1 MKLKDLGEDALID
14 IITAA
19 YSPPIGNGIEK
30 ALGDDTSVTTR
41 EGSRLSTLVT
51 TDTLVEGIHFKDS
64 YSTPYLIGKKLLSVS
79 LSDIAAMGA
88 RAKYFL
94 ISLVLSPE
102 CTDDYVKEL
111 YRGLNERAEEAGVTL
126 IGGNTTSAGNG
137 TNVMTSTV
145 IGEAQAKKIVYR
157 EGASVGEDIYMT
169 GTVGDSALG
178 LKVLLQ
184 MLGED
189 LRELYKDAVRRHLDP
204 QARSEAGALLGE
216 RSLATSMLDISDGFM
231 KDLSRLTTAGKV
243 GAKIMLK
250 DLPLS
255 ADTAKYIQLTPDGY
269 DLLLSGG
276 EDYELLFTAN
286 KSKAM
291 DIQSISKELGLRITN
306 IGETTSEEEIIIVD
320 HENKPVELKFKGFEH
335 FK

>member
-14 IITAA
+14 IIAAA
-19 YSPPIGNGIEK
+19 YSPATGNGIEK
-30 ALGDDTSVTTR
+30 ALGDDTSVTTQ

-51 TDTLVEGIHFKDS
+51 TDTLVEGLHFKDS

-111 YRGLNERAEEAGVTL
+111 YRGLNERAEEAGVAL

-145 IGEAQAKKIVYR
+145 IGEAQAEKIIYR
-157 EGASVGEDIYMT
+157 EGASAGEDIYMT

-178 LKVLLQ
+178 LKVL
-184 MLGED
+184 GED
-189 LRELYKDAVRRHLDP
+189 LNEPYKDAVRRHLDP

-243 GAKIMLK
+243 GAKMMLT

-255 ADTAKYIQLTPDGY
+255 TDTAKYIELTPKGY

-276 EDYELLFTAN
+276 EDYELLFTA
-286 KSKAM
+286 KKGKAM

-306 IGETTSEEEIIIVD
+306 IGETTGEEEIIIVD
-320 HENKPVELKFKGFEH
+320 HENKPVELKLKGFEH

>member
-19 YSPPIGNGIEK
+19 YSPPTGNGIEK
-30 ALGDDTSVTTR
+30 ALGDDTSVTTLTD
-41 EGSRLSTLVT
+41 SKSSILIT
-51 TDTLVEGIHFKDS
+51 TDTLVEGVHFKDS

-111 YRGLNERAEEAGVTL
+111 YRGLNERAEEAGVAL

-145 IGEAQAKKIVYR
+145 IGEAQAEKVIYR
-157 EGASVGEDIYMT
+157 EGASAGEDIYMT

-178 LKVLLQ
+178 LKVLK
-184 MLGED
+184 ED

-216 RSLATSMLDISDGFM
+216 RSLVTSMLDISDGFM

-255 ADTAKYIQLTPDGY
+255 TDTAKYIELTPDGY

-320 HENKPVELKFKGFEH
+320 HDNKPIELKFKGFEH